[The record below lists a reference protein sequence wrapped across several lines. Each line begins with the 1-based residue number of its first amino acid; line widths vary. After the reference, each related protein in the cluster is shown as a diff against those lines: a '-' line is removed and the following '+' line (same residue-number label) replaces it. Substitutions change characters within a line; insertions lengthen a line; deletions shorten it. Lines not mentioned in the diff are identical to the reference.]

1 MQANSIDEV
10 IQYLDVIINDCIRK
24 SSRIGY
30 FASLYKAMT
39 IGVKVGIE
47 QGAFENGAR
56 MEQLDIAFANRYLN
70 AYTQFSGGQIATHAW
85 MHAFKAAEQT
95 NLCVVQHL
103 LLGINAHINLDLG
116 IAAAA
121 ISTADDIES
130 LHHDFN
136 LINVVIANVYL
147 SLEKQLKKI
156 SWPTMFLKSLDPTVA
171 DDIVNFSIQKAR
183 DTAWSNAVI
192 LANSTE
198 VQDEDIIRATDTIV
212 SKVATCI
219 QNPDGLTKWIIKGI
233 LLFESNDVAKNIKV
247 LNEKM

>member
-1 MQANSIDEV
+1 MKANTIDEV
-10 IQYLDVIINDCIRK
+10 IQQLDIIINDCIQK

-47 QGAFENGAR
+47 QDAFDNGPR
-56 MEQLDIAFANRYLN
+56 MELLDVAFANRYLT
-70 AYTQFSGGQIATHAW
+70 AYNQFSTGQVATHSW

-95 NLCVVQHL
+95 NLSIVQHL

-121 ISTADDIES
+121 ISTAGDIES

-136 LINVVIANVYL
+136 LINVVIGNVYL

-156 SWPTMFLKSLDPTVA
+156 SWPTIFLKSLDPTVA

-192 LANSTE
+192 LADSTE
-198 VQDEDIIRATDTIV
+198 IQDEDIIRATDTIV
-212 SKVATCI
+212 SKVATCV
-219 QNPDGLTKWIIKGI
+219 QNPDGITKWIIKGI

-247 LNEKM
+247 LNEG

>member
-1 MQANSIDEV
+1 MKANTIDEV
-10 IQYLDVIINDCIRK
+10 IQQLDVIINDCIQK

-47 QGAFENGAR
+47 QDAFDDGTR
-56 MEQLDIAFANRYLN
+56 MELLDVAFANRYLT
-70 AYTQFSGGQIATHAW
+70 AYNQFSAGQIATHSW

-95 NLCVVQHL
+95 NLSIVQHL

-121 ISTADDIES
+121 ISNAEDIES

-192 LANSTE
+192 LSNSTE
-198 VQDEDIIRATDTIV
+198 IEDEDIIRATDTIV

-219 QNPDGLTKWIIKGI
+219 QNPDGITKWIIKGI

-247 LNEKM
+247 LNEY